1 MRRIAVLID
10 SAAINVSAI
19 PAVAAECTSIKDID
33 TSRSRWEMLRR
44 QPAKEADKEKICR
57 AYATLFYEAVTLR
70 QVATTCTAGERNLA
84 VLDSEINAFN
94 DLMATRC
101 GG

>member
-1 MRRIAVLID
+1 MRRIAVLIA
-10 SAAINVSAI
+10 SAAITVSAI

-33 TSRSRWEMLRR
+33 TSRSRLEMLRSP
-44 QPAKEADKEKICR
+44 PAKEADEKICR

>member
-1 MRRIAVLID
+1 MTV
-10 SAAINVSAI
+10 
-19 PAVAAECTSIKDID
+19 
-33 TSRSRWEMLRR
+33 RS
-44 QPAKEADKEKICR
+44 QPAKAADKEKTCR
-57 AYATLFYEAVTLR
+57 AYATSFYESVTLR

-94 DLMATRC
+94 DLLARKC

>member
-1 MRRIAVLID
+1 MSRLSVL
-10 SAAINVSAI
+10 SASTATNSSMNRV
-19 PAVAAECTSIKDID
+19 PAAECTSIKDID
-33 TSRSRWEMLRR
+33 AYRSRWEMVRS
-44 QPAKEADKEKICR
+44 QPATAADKEKTCR
-57 AYATLFYEAVTLR
+57 AYATSFYESVTLR

-94 DLMATRC
+94 DLLARKC